1 MKKSLL
7 QSLLLRC
14 IKILCGMWFSISG
27 EMHLPLLQSAQPPSF
42 LAAWCCWSSLLFYL
56 NLTVLGYFLR
66 SISCLCIHIPG
77 ICASIFQ
84 VFVQPWC
91 FKFQISPAQ
100 EFNLSWLWTS
110 RVPLLGDSVKHPIG
124 RDHLNH
130 PCQQSSLWLML
141 HFWDEKLCGHFSG
154 LGPLICEGLVPFTVL
169 LRFGQDLHPQQ
180 NGAAHTR
187 CKAVAYVAQ
196 FENIYLHSAWKKN
209 VLLICH
215 FYFLRYTANFS
226 FPCLWKEEREN
237 ASGIWHHLYFL
248 CWGVR
253 RGVRLLCMQNFRV
266 TCIRECL
273 YIYVSV
279 HRSCRRK

>member
-14 IKILCGMWFSISG
+14 IKILCGTWFSISG

-42 LAAWCCWSSLLFYL
+42 LAVWCCWSSLLFSL
-56 NLTVLGYFLR
+56 NLTILGYFLR
-66 SISCLCIHIPG
+66 SIACLCIHIPG
-77 ICASIFQ
+77 ICTTL
-84 VFVQPWC
+84 V
-91 FKFQISPAQ
+91 FQISGKSSTGVQFELTANIKGS
-100 EFNLSWLWTS
+100 FAWCLSQA
-110 RVPLLGDSVKHPIG
+110 PIG

-130 PCQQSSLWLML
+130 PCQQSSFWLML
-141 HFWDEKLCGHFSG
+141 RFWDEKLCGHVSG

-180 NGAAHTR
+180 NGAAHTQ

-215 FYFLRYTANFS
+215 FYFLRCAANFS
-226 FPCLWKEEREN
+226 FPCL
-237 ASGIWHHLYFL
+237 
-248 CWGVR
+248 CQ
-253 RGVRLLCMQNFRV
+253 RG
-266 TCIRECL
+266 
-273 YIYVSV
+273 
-279 HRSCRRK
+279 KG